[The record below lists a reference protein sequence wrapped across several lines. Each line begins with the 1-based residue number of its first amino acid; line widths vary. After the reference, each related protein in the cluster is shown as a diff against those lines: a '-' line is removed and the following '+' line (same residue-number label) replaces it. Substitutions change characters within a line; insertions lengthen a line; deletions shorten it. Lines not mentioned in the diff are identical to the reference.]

1 MIWKTHKPVASI
13 LMGLVSL
20 SFPSLASA
28 ASLVR
33 LSGEIAGFVTD
44 STGIPQMGARVML
57 FNSQSRLFQRALTDD
72 RGEFVFAGLLP
83 DIYTIRVN
91 LASFVPAVKRQ
102 ILVQP
107 GTRSVLSVS
116 MTGLFSSVQLLPA
129 GSMDHPAL
137 MTDDWKWVLRAG
149 TENRPV
155 LRILPDNPPGDTVQ
169 THRAV
174 VSDTRGMLKLSAGD
188 GGQALGFGS
197 QADLGTAFALATS
210 LFGNNQLQFS
220 GNLGYGQSIPASAF
234 RTSFSRNDAAF
245 GSPEVSVTMRQ
256 LYIGRMGGASG
267 TEMNM
272 PVMRTM
278 SLSFGEQ
285 TQLSDA
291 MSFQYGFSL
300 DSVSFLD
307 RLNYFSPYMRLVYEL
322 GEDEQVD
329 VAYTSGNARPDLA
342 SAPEGPDAE
351 LQQDLSSLSV
361 FPRIS
366 MRSGRARVQRGENIE
381 LGYSRKV
388 GTRTYRISG
397 YREAVSNAAL
407 TLAAPEGLYS
417 SADILPDLFSG
428 NSIFNAGQFES
439 LGYTLSMTQD
449 MGDHLSATVMYG
461 TIGGLTA
468 IDRPI
473 ETQSPDEL
481 RSMIRAGRR
490 HAVTIRTSGVL
501 PLTGTHFIGSYQ
513 WADNRLST
521 IGHAYSTQMVR
532 PTPGFNLYFRQ
543 PIPTFNILPWRMEA
557 TFDLRNLLAQGY
569 LPLSM
574 ADGRRLLLVQTPRTF
589 RGGLSFIF

>member
-1 MIWKTHKPVASI
+1 MHKPVATI
-13 LMGLVSL
+13 FLGLVSL
-20 SFPSLASA
+20 SIPSLASA

-72 RGEFVFAGLLP
+72 RGEFIFAGLLP
-83 DIYTIRVN
+83 DVYSIRVN
-91 LASFVPAVKRQ
+91 LASFVPAVKRR

-116 MTGLFSSVQLLPA
+116 MAGLFSSVQLLPL

-137 MTDDWKWVLRAG
+137 MNDDWKWALRAA
-149 TENRPV
+149 TSTRPV
-155 LRILPDNPPGDTVQ
+155 LRILPGDELATVQ
-169 THRAV
+169 THRSAL
-174 VSDTRGMLKLSAGD
+174 SDTRGMLKLSAGD

-210 LFGNNQLQFS
+210 LFGNNQLKFS
-220 GNLGYGQSIPASAF
+220 GNIGYGQSVPGSAF
-234 RTSFSRNDAAF
+234 RTSFSRTGGM

-267 TEMNM
+267 TEVNM
-272 PVMRTM
+272 PVLRTM
-278 SLSFGEQ
+278 SINFAEQ

-291 MSFQYGFSL
+291 VSFQYGFSL

-307 RLNYFSPYMRLVYEL
+307 RLNYFSPYMRLVYSL
-322 GEDEQVD
+322 GNSGDVD
-329 VAYTSGNARPDLA
+329 FAYTSGNARPELG
-342 SAPEGPDAE
+342 SAPMGNDAE
-351 LQQDLSSLSV
+351 LQQDIASLSI
-361 FPRIS
+361 FPRVS
-366 MRSGRARVQRGENIE
+366 MRSGQARVQRGENIE
-381 LGYSRKV
+381 LGYSRKF
-388 GTRTYRISG
+388 GTRTIRISG
-397 YREAVSNAAL
+397 YREGVSNATL
-407 TLAAPEGLYS
+407 TLAAPAGLYS
-417 SADILPDLFSG
+417 SGDLLPDLFSG
-428 NSIFNAGQFES
+428 NSIFNAGNFETY
-439 LGYTLSMTQD
+439 GYTLSVTQD
-449 MGDHLSATVMYG
+449 FGDRLNATLLYG

-473 ETQSPDEL
+473 ETESPDEL

-490 HAVTIRTSGVL
+490 HAVMLRASGVL
-501 PLTGTHFIGSYQ
+501 PWTGTHFIGSYQ
-513 WADNRLST
+513 WADNSLST
-521 IGHAYSTQMVR
+521 IGHAYSTQVVR
-532 PTPGFNLYFRQ
+532 PMPGFNLYFRQ
-543 PIPTFNILPWRMEA
+543 PIPTFNILPWRLEA
-557 TFDLRNLLAQGY
+557 TVDLRNLLAQGY